1 MKKLFGGKKDV
12 NPNSDAIQKEIQEM
26 IVCSHSF
33 LFAFSLFFDIHVVS
47 M

>member
-26 IVCSHSF
+26 IVCVSSF
-33 LFAFSLFFDIHVVS
+33 ILPCKLVN
-47 M
+47 